1 MQTRK
6 LKNQGGINLM
16 VKLFKTS
23 CQIKIKNCF
32 MHGLFGLV
40 SELCQEMTEP
50 N

>member
-1 MQTRK
+1 MQIRK

-23 CQIKIKNCF
+23 CQIKIKNLF
-32 MHGLFGLV
+32 HGLFGLV
-40 SELCQEMTEP
+40 SELCQEMTAP